1 MGWVCLGEA
10 EKIRQAKVKLPILIL
25 NYLDQG
31 SIFDALRLKA
41 TINAMD
47 EKVLRE
53 VDKQA
58 IKMGIVASVQV
69 KFDTG
74 MHRAG
79 CLPEEGIKLIRQI
92 EKYKNIRLQG
102 IFTHLATADE
112 KDLSYTNNQLAIFET
127 IIKALKQLKIFPPLI
142 HAANS
147 AAILRLPHAYY
158 SLVRPGIMTYGL
170 SPSADF
176 SLSFKLKP
184 VLSLKTVIVQ
194 IREINKGEA
203 VGYGRQFIAK
213 TKTKIGLLPVGYG
226 DGLRRGPLNFGF
238 VLIQGRKAAILGRVS
253 MDQTSID
260 LTYIPKA
267 QIGDEVVLIGK
278 QSGESVSADNVA
290 KTIGTINYEVVTALL
305 DRIYR
310 RYLD

>member
-1 MGWVCLGEA
+1 
-10 EKIRQAKVKLPILIL
+10 
-25 NYLDQG
+25 
-31 SIFDALRLKA
+31 
-41 TINAMD
+41 
-47 EKVLRE
+47 
-53 VDKQA
+53 
-58 IKMGIVASVQV
+58 
-69 KFDTG
+69 
-74 MHRAG
+74 
-79 CLPEEGIKLIRQI
+79 
-92 EKYKNIRLQG
+92 
-102 IFTHLATADE
+102 
-112 KDLSYTNNQLAIFET
+112 
-127 IIKALKQLKIFPPLI
+127 
-142 HAANS
+142 
-147 AAILRLPHAYY
+147 
-158 SLVRPGIMTYGL
+158 MTYGL

-226 DGLRRGPLNFGF
+226 DGFRRGPRNFGF